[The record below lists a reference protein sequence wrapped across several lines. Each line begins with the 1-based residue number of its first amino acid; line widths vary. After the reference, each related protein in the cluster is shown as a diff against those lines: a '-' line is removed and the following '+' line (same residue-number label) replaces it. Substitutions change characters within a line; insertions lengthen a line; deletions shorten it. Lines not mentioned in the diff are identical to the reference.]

1 MTKTIAVIGSTGQQG
16 GAVAKA
22 MLKVDGWKVR
32 GITRNVNGRGA
43 QALASE
49 GAEMVAADIDDVESM
64 TKAFEGVQAVF
75 CVTNFWEHL
84 GRGLDADVAG
94 EKEASQA
101 FSIALAA
108 SKVATLEH
116 YVFSTLPSALDLT
129 RGQRPVPHMDH
140 KARVDDRIRQEL
152 PELAA
157 KTTFVWL
164 GWYAANMASDAMGLI
179 RPFELPKSGG
189 KYIWMQPS
197 KGDALLPICGDVGVN
212 VGVYVRAALKH
223 PDKSRGKYV
232 YVRTDR
238 LSFPDILRIWSE
250 VSGRDAE
257 YVPISP
263 HAFEALWGPGGKEM
277 AMQYQSGELWDD
289 WDTLKPGEVCTPEEL
304 GIKTE
309 ELVGLKQELE
319 ILKSKLL

>member
-1 MTKTIAVIGSTGQQG
+1 MTKTFAVIGSTGQQG

-22 MLKVDGWKVR
+22 MLKADGWKVR
-32 GITRNVNGRGA
+32 GITRNTKGRGA

-49 GAEMVAADIDDVESM
+49 GAEMVTADIDDVESM
-64 TKAFEGVQAVF
+64 SKAFEVRF
-75 CVTNFWEHL
+75 RPVTNFWEHL
-84 GRGLDADVAG
+84 GQGLDADAAG
-94 EKEASQA
+94 AKEAEQA

-108 SKVATLEH
+108 SKVPTLEH
-116 YVFSTLPSALDLT
+116 YVFSTLPKALDLT
-129 RGQRPVPHMDH
+129 KGERPVPHMDH
-140 KARVDDRIRQEL
+140 KAGVDDRIRKEL

-164 GWYAANMASDAMGLI
+164 GWYAANMASEAMGLI

-197 KGDALLPICGDVGVN
+197 KADALLPICGDVGVN
-212 VGVYVRAALKH
+212 VGVYVRGALEH
-223 PDKSRGKYV
+223 PEKSRGKYV

-238 LSFPDILRIWSE
+238 LTFTEILKIWSE
-250 VSGRDAE
+250 VSGREAE

-263 HAFEALWGPGGKEM
+263 QAFEAIWGPGGKEM
-277 AMQYQSGELWDD
+277 AMQYQSGEMWED

-304 GIKTE
+304 GVKAE

-319 ILKSKLL
+319 KLKSHLL

>member
-22 MLKVDGWKVR
+22 MLKVDGWNVR
-32 GITRNVNGRGA
+32 GITRNVKGRGA
-43 QALASE
+43 PALASE
-49 GAEMVAADIDDVESM
+49 GAEMVTADIDDVESM
-64 TKAFEGVQAVF
+64 TKAFEEVQAVF

-84 GRGLDADVAG
+84 GHGLDADAAG

-108 SKVATLEH
+108 SKVPTLEH
-116 YVFSTLPSALDLT
+116 YVFSTLPSALRFT
-129 RGQRPVPHMDH
+129 KGQRSVPHMDH
-140 KARVDDRIRQEL
+140 KARVDDHIREEL
-152 PELAA
+152 SQLAA

-179 RPFELPKSGG
+179 RPFELPNSGG

-197 KGDALLPICGDVGVN
+197 KADALLPICGDVGVN
-212 VGVYVRAALKH
+212 VGVY
-223 PDKSRGKYV
+223 
-232 YVRTDR
+232 
-238 LSFPDILRIWSE
+238 IWSK

-304 GIKTE
+304 GIKSE

>member
-32 GITRNVNGRGA
+32 GITRNVKGRGA

-49 GAEMVAADIDDVESM
+49 GAEMVTADIDDVESM

-84 GRGLDADVAG
+84 GRGLNADAAG

-108 SKVATLEH
+108 SKVPTLEH
-116 YVFSTLPSALDLT
+116 YVFSKLPSALELT
-129 RGQRPVPHMDH
+129 NGQRPVPHMDH

-179 RPFELPKSGG
+179 RPFELPTSGG

-197 KGDALLPICGDVGVN
+197 KADALLPICGDVGVN
-212 VGVYVRAALKH
+212 VGVYVRAASIRTSREGNILK
-223 PDKSRGKYV
+223 
-232 YVRTDR
+232 
-238 LSFPDILRIWSE
+238 IWSE
-250 VSGRDAE
+250 VSGRNAE

-304 GIKTE
+304 GIKSE
-309 ELVGLKQELE
+309 ELVGLKQELV